1 MYPFGCSFLIC
12 PAGWPAGWDWLL
24 PGVMPIPVQA
34 HKFNRHQPEA
44 LPAAF
49 LPPPPPQTLQPRPWQ
64 QGWGQ
69 EEARPRRVLLC
80 APVRRGGGGGGVGV
94 GGGGGGGRV
103 GGVGVWR
110 KSGIILVLE
119 LALDH
124 LGLVATAGAHNRLD
138 ILVIGC
144 QDVLKLRLEGVRLHF
159 GVYFHHCTLVLK
171 CSCIHAV
178 LEI

>member
-1 MYPFGCSFLIC
+1 MSCRFKFKLTSSIGISLRPCQQPFYH
-12 PAGWPAGWDWLL
+12 P
-24 PGVMPIPVQA
+24 
-34 HKFNRHQPEA
+34 
-44 LPAAF
+44 
-49 LPPPPPQTLQPRPWQ
+49 LPPAPCRPRPWQ

-69 EEARPRRVLLC
+69 EEALPRRVRLC
-80 APVRRGGGGGGVGV
+80 APVRRGGGGGCVGV
-94 GGGGGGGRV
+94 SGGGCDGSV

-144 QDVLKLRLEGVRLHF
+144 QDVLQLR
-159 GVYFHHCTLVLK
+159 
-171 CSCIHAV
+171 
-178 LEI
+178 